1 MYMQLPFKHGF
12 PTKTANSSTF
22 GSPSKRAPKTGR
34 IGSKK
39 GFPTEP
45 EPTKH
50 SDRPIRDPRNGPILR
65 PPIPKKAR
73 TGAGGVFVE
82 VFFPQ
87 GNGDGWVR
95 KVRGWIE
102 TPEGCCG

>member
-12 PTKTANSSTF
+12 PTKTAKSSTF

-65 PPIPKKAR
+65 SSDPQKSPDQVRVEFLLRFFSLK
-73 TGAGGVFVE
+73 GVEGVE
-82 VFFPQ
+82 LDWL
-87 GNGDGWVR
+87 G
-95 KVRGWIE
+95 KVLKDSKMD
-102 TPEGCCG
+102 